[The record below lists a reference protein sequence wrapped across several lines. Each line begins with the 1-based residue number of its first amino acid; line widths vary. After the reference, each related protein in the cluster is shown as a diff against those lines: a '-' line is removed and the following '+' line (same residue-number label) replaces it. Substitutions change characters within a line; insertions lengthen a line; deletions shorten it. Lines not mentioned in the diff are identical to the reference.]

1 MADSTYR
8 FERLRDDNMEDLQ
21 FLFRE
26 VLGRRFPISYLQQK
40 YNTSFTGVRHLTH
53 IAYHRSQPV
62 SFYGVVPTFFSW
74 NNNRYLAAQTCDY
87 LTLRSHQR
95 KGLHRQLS
103 DRAFE
108 LMRHHGVTIA
118 FALMSDDSLA
128 SGKKLGWN
136 LLGRMQAFVIPCVT
150 LPVAKAVRK
159 LRFANTLFDSFTH
172 RVFREHTI
180 PSEDYRNSLIE
191 EGWLG
196 VEYSPDFFAYKTFT
210 NNFHIK
216 LDGVTAWIK
225 ADRNLLV
232 GDLNFKT
239 DQALEQA
246 IVRLKR
252 FAALSGFT
260 EIIIQA
266 SSETRLLAHLESR
279 YSSHPSWT
287 IGYIDLGSGLPTEK
301 LRCNFGDF
309 DTF

>member
-1 MADSTYR
+1 MADTAYR

-26 VLGRRFPISYLQQK
+26 VLNRRFSVAYLRQK

-74 NNNRYLAAQTCDY
+74 KNRRHLAAQTCDY

-108 LMRHHGVTIA
+108 LMRSNGVTVA
-118 FALMSDDSLA
+118 YALMSDDSLA
-128 SGKKLGWN
+128 SGRKLGWN

-159 LRFANTLFDSFTH
+159 LSFANALFDSVTR
-172 RVFREHTI
+172 RVFRKCTI
-180 PSEDYRNSLIE
+180 PSQNYRNSLIE

-239 DQALEQA
+239 DLALERA
-246 IVRLKR
+246 IVRLRR

-266 SSETRLLAHLESR
+266 SSETRLLAYLEAR
-279 YSSHPSWT
+279 YSSRLSWT
-287 IGYIDLGSGLPTEK
+287 IGYIDLGSGLPINK